1 MGRDRLLRSPATV
14 LQEVRGFGEETCH
27 VCGTTE
33 RSRKEVPLPPISEFL
48 VFHSTSKR
56 EHFTLVLK
64 LSLLSLLSS
73 LQMFAFFDLLSDL
86 VTWWLRHQRF
96 LSSLPQFFRCTCLF
110 APSEIFAALTDF
122 MRSNLF
128 QLVPSCAEAGAV
140 CCCQMGVWR
149 QKGNSQRHHKGL
161 VQLLG
166 IENLQTSALVKAVKG
181 SGRTCIDRP
190 HLVVAKV
197 ASCSHVPHVSSP
209 VSHVEKCKSS
219 TRFRNGEDSEKIRR
233 RLGEDSKLRLCARLE
248 ESLETSS
255 RRP

>member
-1 MGRDRLLRSPATV
+1 
-14 LQEVRGFGEETCH
+14 
-27 VCGTTE
+27 
-33 RSRKEVPLPPISEFL
+33 
-48 VFHSTSKR
+48 
-56 EHFTLVLK
+56 
-64 LSLLSLLSS
+64 
-73 LQMFAFFDLLSDL
+73 MFAFFDLLSGL

-128 QLVPSCAEAGAV
+128 QVVPSCAEAGAV

-197 ASCSHVPHVSSP
+197 ASCPHVPHVSSP

-219 TRFRNGEDSEKIRR
+219 TRFRNGEDSEREDSEKTRSWGYVQDSKSRSR
-233 RLGEDSKLRLCARLE
+233 RLQGVHDAMLKSLLGEAWRFFSDGMHQIRFNCMIILESYGYLRHPK
-248 ESLETSS
+248 TS
-255 RRP
+255 